1 MGNLVPRSALL
12 ILEKTLDTIRIRAN
26 ADGEVFGGEIM
37 DAMREAGDSLGVDRL
52 ELLLVRTVLA
62 RAMESLGE
70 NYPAEVL
77 QNHETRMR
85 VSVAMK
91 YLREAI
97 ERTTRLQNSAEKVA
111 V

>member
-1 MGNLVPRSALL
+1 MGNLVPSSSVQVLNR
-12 ILEKTLDTIRIRAN
+12 TLDAIRMRAN

-37 DAMREAGDSLGVDRL
+37 DTMREVGSALGVDRL
-52 ELLLVRTVLA
+52 ELLLIRTVLV

-85 VSVAMK
+85 VSDAMK

-97 ERTTRLQNSAEKVA
+97 ECSTRLQNASEGAA
-111 V
+111 

>member
-1 MGNLVPRSALL
+1 MALGGN
-12 ILEKTLDTIRIRAN
+12 T
-26 ADGEVFGGEIM
+26 
-37 DAMREAGDSLGVDRL
+37 SLGVDRF
-52 ELLLVRTVLA
+52 ELLLVRTVLV

-85 VSVAMK
+85 VSDAIR

-97 ERTTRLQNSAEKVA
+97 ERTTQL
-111 V
+111 

>member
-1 MGNLVPRSALL
+1 MANLVPTSALR
-12 ILEKTLDTIRIRAN
+12 ILEKTLDTIRVRAN
-26 ADGEVFGGEIM
+26 ADGEVFGGQIM
-37 DAMREAGDSLGVDRL
+37 DAMREAGISFGVDRL
-52 ELLLVRTVLA
+52 EILLVRTVLV

-85 VSVAMK
+85 VSDAIR
-91 YLREAI
+91 YLGEAI
-97 ERTTRLQNSAEKVA
+97 ERTTSLQKEKVA

>member
-1 MGNLVPRSALL
+1 MANPVPTSARR
-12 ILEKTLDTIRIRAN
+12 ILEKTRDTIRIGAN
-26 ADGEVFGGEIM
+26 TDGEVFGGQIM
-37 DAMREAGDSLGVDRL
+37 DAMREAGVSFGVDRL
-52 ELLLVRTVLA
+52 EILLVRTVLV

-85 VSVAMK
+85 VSDAIR
-91 YLREAI
+91 YLSEAI
-97 ERTTRLQNSAEKVA
+97 GWTTRLQEEKMA

>member
-1 MGNLVPRSALL
+1 MGNLVPSSALPVL
-12 ILEKTLDTIRIRAN
+12 NRTLDAIRIRAN

-37 DAMREAGDSLGVDRL
+37 DAMRDAGSSLRVDRL
-52 ELLLVRTVLA
+52 ELLLIRTVLV

-70 NYPAEVL
+70 NYPGEVL

-85 VSVAMK
+85 VSDAIK

-97 ERTTRLQNSAEKVA
+97 EWTSRLQNTSEGAA
-111 V
+111 

>member
-1 MGNLVPRSALL
+1 MANLVPPSALR
-12 ILEKTLDTIRIRAN
+12 ILEKTLDTIKIRAN
-26 ADGEVFGGEIM
+26 ADGEVFGGQIM
-37 DAMREAGDSLGVDRL
+37 DAMREAGACFGVDRL
-52 ELLLVRTVLA
+52 EILLVRTALV

-70 NYPAEVL
+70 DYPAEVL

-85 VSVAMK
+85 VSEAIR

-97 ERTTRLQNSAEKVA
+97 EWTTRLQTEKMA

>member
-1 MGNLVPRSALL
+1 MANLVPTSALR
-12 ILEKTLDTIRIRAN
+12 IFEKTLDIIRIRAN
-26 ADGEVFGGEIM
+26 ADGEVFGGQIM
-37 DAMREAGDSLGVDRL
+37 DAMREAGVSFGVDRL
-52 ELLLVRTVLA
+52 EILLVRTVLV

-85 VSVAMK
+85 ASDAIR

-97 ERTTRLQNSAEKVA
+97 EWTTRLQKERTA

>member
-1 MGNLVPRSALL
+1 M
-12 ILEKTLDTIRIRAN
+12 RAN
-26 ADGEVFGGEIM
+26 ADGQVFGGEIM
-37 DAMREAGDSLGVDRL
+37 DTMREVGSALGVDRL
-52 ELLLVRTVLA
+52 ELLLIRTVLV

-85 VSVAMK
+85 VSDAMK

-97 ERTTRLQNSAEKVA
+97 ECSTRLQNASEGAA
-111 V
+111 